1 MSMRY
6 VINVIL
12 INYSLKRCSKGIQ
25 NHDLPVAVFR
35 ILFERFDQSAKII
48 PMNFDEKIENFAKV
62 GKNRNFSK
70 SYILLNVEFENPEI
84 RATRFRNPTK
94 GPGRCPHPKWTVV

>member
-1 MSMRY
+1 MRY

-12 INYSLKRCSKGIQ
+12 INYSLKRCSKDVQ

-48 PMNFDEKIENFAKV
+48 PMNFDKKDQEFRQSREKTE
-62 GKNRNFSK
+62 
-70 SYILLNVEFENPEI
+70 ILKPLHK
-84 RATRFRNPTK
+84 A
-94 GPGRCPHPKWTVV
+94 

>member
-1 MSMRY
+1 MGRWVPLGVLLWENSVDEKMMRYRY

-12 INYSLKRCSKGIQ
+12 TNYSLKRCSKDVQ

-48 PMNFDEKIENFAKV
+48 PMNFDEK
-62 GKNRNFSK
+62 NREFRK
-70 SYILLNVEFENPEI
+70 SREKTEILKPLHK
-84 RATRFRNPTK
+84 A
-94 GPGRCPHPKWTVV
+94 

>member
-35 ILFERFDQSAKII
+35 NLFERFDQSAKII
-48 PMNFDEKIENFAKV
+48 PMNFDK
-62 GKNRNFSK
+62 KNR
-70 SYILLNVEFENPEI
+70 EFRKIVKKQDLFKPLHK
-84 RATRFRNPTK
+84 A
-94 GPGRCPHPKWTVV
+94 

>member
-1 MSMRY
+1 MY

-35 ILFERFDQSAKII
+35 NLFERFDQSAKII
-48 PMNFDEKIENFAKV
+48 PMNFDKKYQEFRKSREKTE
-62 GKNRNFSK
+62 
-70 SYILLNVEFENPEI
+70 ILKPLHK
-84 RATRFRNPTK
+84 A
-94 GPGRCPHPKWTVV
+94 